1 MKCLSARVSLLLPPV
16 LTGEAAAMLTRA
28 HARSR
33 SLDVVG
39 RAVGRK
45 VLQRYGRD
53 MEMGMGIG
61 KEWKIG

>member
-1 MKCLSARVSLLLPPV
+1 MMTSKYVYMIHSSIMKCLSACVSLLLPPL

-39 RAVGRK
+39 KAVGRK
-45 VLQRYGRD
+45 VLQQ
-53 MEMGMGIG
+53 
-61 KEWKIG
+61 

>member
-1 MKCLSARVSLLLPPV
+1 MIHSSIMKCLSAHVSLLLLSPL

-39 RAVGRK
+39 KAVGRK
-45 VLQRYGRD
+45 VMQQ
-53 MEMGMGIG
+53 
-61 KEWKIG
+61 